1 MVNKIILNIRNGDGK
16 TDIEFPCTETEMS
29 EILEKIDIP
38 DLNAPKVFVSEV
50 VEPSGLSM
58 LESKTLNL
66 DEVNYLAKLLD
77 SLMQDERDKVYS
89 VANYEGYDTP
99 KELIN
104 LHFNLGCYTLVQP
117 TDDAEAVG
125 RRYMYSMKPCM
136 TMTEAANTDF
146 EKIGK
151 DLLVLKKGIQT
162 DYGTVFRNEEVEG
175 QEIYDGQVFPCYHY
189 TGEELLCIEAEY
201 KDKKEYLY
209 LPDESMSIT
218 KALNRLGAEKPEDC
232 AYQVEDFNADSKEW
246 RARFERM
253 VQSENIFDVNAVVK
267 KINDADMELDKLE
280 GVVKYT
286 GDDSAKVIAKLAEHI
301 NNFTYISEVGSYKEL
316 GRRVVQNFL
325 LDDLPKEFEKCID
338 YEACGE
344 IFANKFKGKF
354 LNGGFVY
361 MSEGKSL
368 EDILSDADMRMGEIQ

>member
-1 MVNKIILNIRNGDGK
+1 MKQIVLNIQNGK
-16 TDIEFPCTETEMS
+16 KNTDIAFPCTEDELGKALASIGLVNTPS
-29 EILEKIDIP
+29 
-38 DLNAPKVFVSEV
+38 PKAYVTEV
-50 VEPSGLSM
+50 VEPDALCL
-58 LESKTLNL
+58 LESKVLDL
-66 DEVNYLAKLLD
+66 DEVNYLAKLMD
-77 SLMQDERDKVYS
+77 SEDETEKNTLFAVT
-89 VANYEGYDTP
+89 ACEGYDTP
-99 KELIN
+99 KEFIN

-117 TDDAEAVG
+117 ADDAEAVG

-175 QEIYDGQVFPCYHY
+175 REIYDGQVFPCYHY
-189 TGEELLCIEAEY
+189 TGEELLCVEAEY

-232 AYQVEDFNADSKEW
+232 TYQVEDFNADSKEW

-316 GRRVVQNFL
+316 GRRVVQNSL
-325 LDDLPKEFEKCID
+325 LGDLPKEFEKCID

-368 EDILSDADMRMGEIQ
+368 EDILSDADMSMGEIQ